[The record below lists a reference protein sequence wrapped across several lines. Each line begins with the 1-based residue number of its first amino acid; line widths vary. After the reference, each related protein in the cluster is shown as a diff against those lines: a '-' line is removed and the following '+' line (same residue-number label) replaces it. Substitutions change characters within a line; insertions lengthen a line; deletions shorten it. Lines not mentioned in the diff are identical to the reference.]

1 MRPSRATHAADVLV
15 GVIGLVMAAAGGYV
29 MNSEFSVYLVGF
41 LGDLFTLITVVGV
54 FMLIVSFIGCCG
66 VVKQEREGGR
76 SLLTV
81 YQVGSILFLIAIGTV
96 GYQVFAIVESFQVVS
111 NDPSEPFF
119 AFEADLSGTFND
131 IYFKAA
137 CEENTYDH
145 FWGVVDEN
153 CPTSMNKDSCEL
165 TCNYVGTGCPT
176 ESSCASDEDH
186 EQDGCPYVTCRQGM
200 VDYMIGELE
209 PLSTLVIFCG
219 AVLALN
225 SLMNLLMLCYNRKD
239 STEIMLAK
247 TGVISYRKAM
257 MLAMQRG
264 TSRYG

>member
-1 MRPSRATHAADVLV
+1 VSRVIYAADVLV
-15 GVIGLVMAAAGGYV
+15 GVIGLMMAAAGGYV
-29 MNSEFSVYLVGF
+29 MNSEFSVYLAGF

-54 FMLIVSFIGCCG
+54 FTFVVSLIGCCG
-66 VVKQEREGGR
+66 VVKQEQEGGR

-96 GYQVFAIVESFQVVS
+96 GYQIFAIVESFQVVS
-111 NDPSEPFF
+111 DDLSEPFF

-131 IYFKAA
+131 IYFKAV
-137 CEENTYDH
+137 CEESSYDH
-145 FWGVVDEN
+145 FWGIVEDN
-153 CPTSMNKDSCEL
+153 CPTSMNEDSCGL
-165 TCNYVGTGCPT
+165 TCNYIGTGCPT
-176 ESSCASDEDH
+176 QGSCESDEDYQ
-186 EQDGCPYVTCRQGM
+186 QDGCPYVTCRQGM
-200 VDYMIGELE
+200 VDYMVGKLE
-209 PLSTLVIFCG
+209 PLSTLVIFFG